1 MYCRKPLAGFRK
13 GKGNNPISFC
23 KALSCG
29 CGIGI
34 TAAQNRMRRSI
45 TKVKTNKNLK
55 GKQCRHEKRTRK
67 DKNLGFYHNGAN
79 WTFKNAHVLCIT
91 QTYYRHSTL
100 RALEQYAIP
109 LLEQNYHSRCQRCQ
123 EWLLALAWV
132 CSLLS
137 RN

>member
-45 TKVKTNKNLK
+45 TKVKTNKHLK
-55 GKQCRHEKRTRK
+55 EEQCRHEKRTQK
-67 DKNLGFYHNGAN
+67 DKTLGFYLNGAN
-79 WTFKNAHVLCIT
+79 WTFKNAHFLCIT

-100 RALEQYAIP
+100 RALEQYGYPTPGAELP
-109 LLEQNYHSRCQRCQ
+109 QPMPEVSGVATGFGLGLFSSE
-123 EWLLALAWV
+123 
-132 CSLLS
+132 
-137 RN
+137 